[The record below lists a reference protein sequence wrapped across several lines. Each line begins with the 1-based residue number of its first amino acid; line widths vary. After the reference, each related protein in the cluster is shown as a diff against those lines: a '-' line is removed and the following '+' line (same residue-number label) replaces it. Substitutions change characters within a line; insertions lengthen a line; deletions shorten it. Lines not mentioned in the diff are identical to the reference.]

1 MKTEMSTTTQNQEDK
16 TTSQQQTI
24 KINDIKQKDYNHKNR
39 KEIRQQKL
47 DKAIKNNIKEDES
60 FNVESNNKGGIINKR
75 ALMSLTPEETF
86 NATIDDIAKQLLK
99 QRQDKDD
106 PANTKRMNGYLCNN
120 DNKAF
125 HLEIIKR
132 SFTKKPVYTTP
143 DDFAPV
149 VADYFKLCFEYNK
162 IPTMAGLS
170 SFAHISYSTFRNWLN
185 EPQNLFYPIATS
197 ISDFIHDMTL
207 NATIEGYLNPKV
219 FSLMA
224 TNSWEYKATNGSNST
239 NTTIVVNNNSQT
251 EQEKI
256 DHINA
261 LRLTTSSYNVKDD

>member
-1 MKTEMSTTTQNQEDK
+1 MKTEMSTSTQNQEDK
-16 TTSQQQTI
+16 TTSQQTQ

-39 KEIRQQKL
+39 KEIRQKKL

-60 FNVESNNKGGIINKR
+60 FNVESTNKGGQTNKR

-170 SFAHISYSTFRNWLN
+170 SFAHISYSTFRNWLS